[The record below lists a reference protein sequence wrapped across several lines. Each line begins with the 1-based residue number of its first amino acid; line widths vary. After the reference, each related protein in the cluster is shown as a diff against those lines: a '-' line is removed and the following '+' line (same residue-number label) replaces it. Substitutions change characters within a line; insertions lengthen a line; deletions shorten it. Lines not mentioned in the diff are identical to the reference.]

1 MTTPIASAL
10 AADVPGRIARVQAAM
25 RDAGVDALLVHGH
38 GSPDGMGL
46 VRYLANA
53 RAWAG
58 RIYAVLGRTDP
69 DPGVLSHS
77 GYQAA
82 WTRAAVLRQTEKV
95 DIPSDHIRRT
105 AAHQL

>member
-58 RIYAVLGRTDP
+58 RT
-69 DPGVLSHS
+69 
-77 GYQAA
+77 AA
-82 WTRAAVLRQTEKV
+82 
-95 DIPSDHIRRT
+95 IRRRGRGPPCSGGPSGWRARRT
-105 AAHQL
+105 